1 MLSRHG
7 KSPSVIEEIT
17 PRLRQEQHN
26 IVAFSDKRS
35 PLFRMLHMIQGLLRN
50 RRETSLVLLD
60 TYSTSAF
67 WYAWLLAQMCRILNI
82 PYIPIL
88 HGGELENRLQRS
100 PRASLLIFMHAFKIV
115 SPSLFLQSVFRKY
128 GYQDVIFIPNAI
140 QLERYNFS
148 NRKFFSPRLLWV
160 RAFHKLYQPQ
170 MAIRVVKE
178 LTIMYPNCKLLM
190 AGQDK
195 DGSLEMCRRL
205 AHELEVADN
214 IEFAGFLP
222 KSEWIDR
229 AADFD
234 IFLNTTSADNMPVSV
249 IESMALGLP
258 VVSTNVGGIPYLI
271 ENGVTG
277 FTVDQRDVRG
287 MVKAVE
293 FICENPDAASYV
305 AYEARKKVEAF
316 DWATIRHQWNLLFHS
331 ALQA

>member
-1 MLSRHG
+1 
-7 KSPSVIEEIT
+7 
-17 PRLRQEQHN
+17 
-26 IVAFSDKRS
+26 
-35 PLFRMLHMIQGLLRN
+35 
-50 RRETSLVLLD
+50 
-60 TYSTSAF
+60 
-67 WYAWLLAQMCRILNI
+67 MCRILNI

-178 LTIMYPNCKLLM
+178 LTIVYPNCKLLM